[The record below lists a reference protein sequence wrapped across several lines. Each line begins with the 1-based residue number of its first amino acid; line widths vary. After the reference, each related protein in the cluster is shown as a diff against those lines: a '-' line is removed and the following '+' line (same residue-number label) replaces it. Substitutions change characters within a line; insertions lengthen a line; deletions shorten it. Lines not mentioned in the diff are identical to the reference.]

1 MKSKTK
7 PLLIVLT
14 PVFNE
19 AWILPAFL
27 KATSLWA
34 DYIIIADQ
42 MSTDGCRDLYPQF
55 EKVILV
61 DNPRKEMHM
70 SETRQMLFNEAK
82 KIKGDKIVFTF
93 DADEFP
99 SGDFIHSKGWQ
110 TIINS
115 VPGDVFEFKWMA
127 LRPTCTQYNLWP
139 PIPYYWA
146 AHLDDELLDGEY
158 PELFIHEWRLPW
170 PKHVHK
176 EYYIDDI
183 LLIHFAEANAPRQ
196 YNKDRYYQVL
206 QYSHPSNKSGGV
218 AFHRMYTSR
227 DRGAAIPVPNDA
239 YAYYEANGLDL
250 WKEIDLTDEG
260 AHYTRVVLDK
270 IQEVGA
276 SSLRK
281 LDIWDPEFLRK
292 NNLQDPRRPI
302 DKLMHWYL
310 RKTKKIA
317 KTFIM
322 RCIDY
327 VLKRL
332 Y

>member
-1 MKSKTK
+1 MKSQSK

-55 EKVILV
+55 EKVILI

-70 SETRQMLFNEAK
+70 SETRRMLFEEAK
-82 KIKGDKIVFTF
+82 KIKGDKIIFTF

-99 SGDFIHSKGWQ
+99 SGDFIHTKGWQ
-110 TIINS
+110 TILNS
-115 VPGDVFEFKWMA
+115 EPGDVFEFKWMA
-127 LRPTCTQYNLWP
+127 LQANCNQYNLWP
-139 PIPYYWA
+139 PVPYYWA
-146 AHLDDELLDGEY
+146 AHIDDELLEGEY

-176 EYYIDDI
+176 EYYIEDI
-183 LLIHFAEANAPRQ
+183 LIIHFAEANAPRQ
-196 YNKDRYYQVL
+196 HNKDRYYQVL
-206 QYSHPSNKSGGV
+206 QYSHPSNTGGGV

-227 DRGAAIPVPNDA
+227 DRGPFIPVPNDA
-239 YAYYEANGLDL
+239 YAFYEANGLDL
-250 WKEIDLTDEG
+250 WKEINLTDEG
-260 AHYTRVVLDK
+260 AHYTKVVLNK
-270 IQEVGA
+270 ISEVGA
-276 SSLRK
+276 KSLCK
-281 LDIWDPEFLRK
+281 LDVWDEDFLQK

-310 RKTKKIA
+310 RKTKKIS
-317 KTFIM
+317 KTFII

-327 VLKRL
+327 VFKRL